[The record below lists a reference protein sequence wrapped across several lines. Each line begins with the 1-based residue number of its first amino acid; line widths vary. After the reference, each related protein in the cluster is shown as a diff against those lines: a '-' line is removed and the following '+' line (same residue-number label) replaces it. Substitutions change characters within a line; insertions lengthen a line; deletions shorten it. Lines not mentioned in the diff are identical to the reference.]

1 MAGLYH
7 TTREAATSMGMEL
20 ERADELIR
28 QAVREMAHIQ
38 PCEVTAGA
46 RKAVEAKLRK
56 LPELCEALEQ
66 AEGLEAVLLAHEVK
80 KIKRVLESISDD
92 PYYQAIPAKYFQG
105 AKDRTAAILCA
116 CDKATVWR
124 NRSRLLDILAF
135 RLFGVDAWDE
145 TKTW

>member
-1 MAGLYH
+1 
-7 TTREAATSMGMEL
+7 MGMEL

-28 QAVREMAHIQ
+28 RAVQEMGYIQ

-46 RKAVEAKLRK
+46 RKAVETKLRK

-66 AEGLEAVLLAHEVK
+66 ADGLEAVLLAHEVEK
-80 KIKRVLESISDD
+80 TKRALESVSDD

-105 AKDRTAAILCA
+105 LKDRTAAILCA
-116 CDKATVWR
+116 CDKVTVWR
-124 NRSRLLDILAF
+124 NRTRLLDMLAL

>member
-1 MAGLYH
+1 
-7 TTREAATSMGMEL
+7 MGMEL

-135 RLFGVDAWDE
+135 RLFGVDTWDE